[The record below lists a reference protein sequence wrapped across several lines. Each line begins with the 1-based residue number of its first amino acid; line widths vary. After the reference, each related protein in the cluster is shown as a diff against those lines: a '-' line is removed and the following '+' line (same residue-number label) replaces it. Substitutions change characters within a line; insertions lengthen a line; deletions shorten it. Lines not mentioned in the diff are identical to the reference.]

1 MASIGIF
8 FPFTESET
16 EFIKQT
22 TTTNDEIRSS
32 LTHLLLTNKGERYYK
47 PDFGTNLRNF
57 IFNPNDN
64 TTYEAMRE
72 EVKTAVSR
80 YFPQLQIT
88 DIIINANPN
97 NERSVNLQIKY
108 INNASIFGKQDTINI
123 TI

>member
-8 FPFTESET
+8 FPFTESDT
-16 EFIKQT
+16 EFVKQT
-22 TTTNDEIRSS
+22 TTINDEIKSS
-32 LTHLLLTNKGERYYK
+32 LTHLLLTNKGERYYN

-57 IFNPNDN
+57 IFNPNDD
-64 TTYEAMRE
+64 TTYEAMKE
-72 EVKTAVSR
+72 EVKTATSK

-88 DIIINANPN
+88 DIIINADSK
-97 NERSVNLQIKY
+97 NERQANLQIKY

>member
-57 IFNPNDN
+57 IFNPNDS
-64 TTYEAMRE
+64 TTYDAMKE
-72 EVKTAVSR
+72 EVKTAVTK

-88 DIIINANPN
+88 DIIINTIPD
-97 NERSVNLQIKY
+97 NEKKVNLQIKY

>member
-72 EVKTAVSR
+72 EVKTAVNR

-97 NERSVNLQIKY
+97 NERSVDLQIKY

-123 TI
+123 TL

>member
-72 EVKTAVSR
+72 EVKTAVNR

-97 NERSVNLQIKY
+97 NERSVDLQIKY

>member
-16 EFIKQT
+16 EFLKQT
-22 TTTNDEIRSS
+22 TTSNDEIRSS

-57 IFNPNDN
+57 IFNPNDSR
-64 TTYEAMRE
+64 TYEGMKE
-72 EVKTAVSR
+72 EVKTAVTK

-88 DIIINANPN
+88 DIIINIDPN
-97 NERSVNLQIKY
+97 NEKSVNLQISY
-108 INNASIFGKQDTINI
+108 INNASIFGKEDTINI
-123 TI
+123 KL

>member
-1 MASIGIF
+1 MSSIGIF

-16 EFIKQT
+16 QFVKET

-64 TTYEAMRE
+64 TTYDAMRE
-72 EVKTAVSR
+72 EVKTSVSK

-88 DIIINANPN
+88 DIIINTNPN
-97 NERSVNLQIKY
+97 NDRGINLQIKY
-108 INNASIFGKQDTINI
+108 INNASIFGNQDKINI

>member
-8 FPFTESET
+8 FPFTESDT
-16 EFIKQT
+16 EFVKQT

-57 IFNPNDN
+57 IFNPNDS
-64 TTYEAMRE
+64 TTYDAMKE
-72 EVKTAVSR
+72 EVKTAVTK

-88 DIIINANPN
+88 DIIINADPN
-97 NERSVNLQIKY
+97 NERQANLQIKY

-123 TI
+123 TL

>member
-8 FPFTESET
+8 FPFTESDT
-16 EFIKQT
+16 EFVKQT

-32 LTHLLLTNKGERYYK
+32 LTHLLLTNKGERYYN

-57 IFNPNDN
+57 IFNPNDD
-64 TTYEAMRE
+64 TTYEAMKE
-72 EVKTAVSR
+72 EVKTAVSK

-88 DIIINANPN
+88 DIIINTDPN
-97 NERSVNLQIKY
+97 NERSANLQIKY

>member
-16 EFIKQT
+16 EFVKQT

-64 TTYEAMRE
+64 TTYEAMKE
-72 EVKTAVSR
+72 EVRTAVTK

-88 DIIINANPN
+88 DIIINIDPN
-97 NERSVNLQIKY
+97 NDRSIFLQINY

-123 TI
+123 KL

>member
-1 MASIGIF
+1 MSSIGIF

-22 TTTNDEIRSS
+22 TTVNDEIRSS

-57 IFNPNDN
+57 IFNPNDD
-64 TTYEAMRE
+64 TKYDAMKE
-72 EVKTAVSR
+72 EVKTAVTK

-88 DIIINANPN
+88 DIIIAPVIN
-97 NERSVNLQIKY
+97 NDRKINLQIKY

-123 TI
+123 TL

>member
-8 FPFTESET
+8 FPFTESDT
-16 EFIKQT
+16 EFVKQT

-57 IFNPNDN
+57 IFNPNDS
-64 TTYEAMRE
+64 TTYDAMKE
-72 EVKTAVSR
+72 EVKTAVTK

-88 DIIINANPN
+88 DIIINTTPN
-97 NERSVNLQIKY
+97 NERSANLQIKY

-123 TI
+123 TL